1 LVVPL
6 LQGVSSVIPGL
17 QVGSCCAKVEILV
30 EFKNLGVFD
39 IFKRVIFEGLCNSFD
54 IEHYQA

>member
-1 LVVPL
+1 
-6 LQGVSSVIPGL
+6 VIPGL